1 MNIYNFVNTL
11 VIILVFSVTSSNLAA
26 FGVEGAT
33 TGNSS
38 IVVAENTVSKEEVSN
53 VASKETPFSE
63 MEAKH
68 IGNPESIEAGR
79 VKFGNT
85 CLFCHGPKGVGSRAP
100 TLVSN
105 GFAPGGVN
113 DNEYFITTIKYG
125 RPGTIMGAFE
135 GTLTETEMWQVIAYL
150 RDQAEKVAAKK

>member
-1 MNIYNFVNTL
+1 MVSISDSG
-11 VIILVFSVTSSNLAA
+11 VFS
-26 FGVEGAT
+26 
-33 TGNSS
+33 
-38 IVVAENTVSKEEVSN
+38 AEK
-53 VASKETPFSE
+53 TPLSE
-63 MEAKH
+63 METMH

-79 VKFGNT
+79 AKFGNT
-85 CLFCHGPKGVGSRAP
+85 CLFCHGPKGAGSRAP

-105 GFAPGGVN
+105 GFAPNGVN

-150 RDQAEKVAAKK
+150 RDQAEKVAAKE